1 MSEGA
6 DSPAALQVKG
16 DQCMCVCMCMC
27 GRGVTTGQPLT
38 SEPVDL
44 IGQKKKTCPLV
55 EPSLAAAWPFCPCMT
70 IDFFFFPF
78 PPLSLY
84 ISFDTHSLY
93 FPHLI
98 LLLARMASRRSL
110 RPP

>member
-1 MSEGA
+1 MSPGYSALNSFVMTKCPGGSGGLGMSEGA

-44 IGQKKKTCPLV
+44 IGQKKKKNV
-55 EPSLAAAWPFCPCMT
+55 SPS
-70 IDFFFFPF
+70 
-78 PPLSLY
+78 
-84 ISFDTHSLY
+84 
-93 FPHLI
+93 
-98 LLLARMASRRSL
+98 
-110 RPP
+110 